1 MEFILNAGLGIGVLM
16 FLLLLFKRNKNQ
28 GDFLFLGWILVILG
42 QIAFYEITIYQFELY
57 GLWAILG
64 FGLPMLGAPLLFLYI
79 LSLTGHH
86 VSWKTIV
93 VHLGVYLIYVIVFFI
108 LQQQDDIALTVANG
122 YFKMPENPPQWM
134 QYYAIPLAISG
145 LVYCVWDLLLL
156 RKHRQKIGDLFSF
169 DEKINL
175 RWVSYIV
182 YSYLVLFI
190 LASFLIF
197 GAIQFQ
203 LFPIEN
209 AFTLVGI
216 TLSLMLIAFG
226 FYGFRQTAI
235 FSNIDNE
242 AIPDLESKNNASEK
256 ASYSKSGL
264 TDDKI
269 ERLAKLLTVHMKAEK
284 PFLNEDLS
292 LALLAEQSKI
302 SQSHLSQVINQHF
315 QVNFYDFVN
324 RYRVEET
331 KARLSSSDFD
341 HLSVLGI
348 AFECGFKS
356 KSSFNRYFKKYT
368 GVSPSEFKKNFIE

>member
-28 GDFLFLGWILVILG
+28 GDFLFLAWILVILG
-42 QIAFYEITIYQFELY
+42 QIAFYEITIYQFELR
-57 GLWAILG
+57 GLSAILA
-64 FGLPMLGAPLLFLYI
+64 FALPMLGAPLLFLYI
-79 LSLTGHH
+79 LSLTGHSI
-86 VSWKTIV
+86 SWKTILI
-93 VHLGVYLIYVIVFFI
+93 HLGVYLIYVIVFYVL
-108 LQQQDDIALTVANG
+108 LQQDNIALIAEDG
-122 YFKMPENPPQWM
+122 FFKMPEYPPQWM

-145 LVYCVWDLLLL
+145 LVYCLWDLLLL
-156 RKHRQKIGDLFSF
+156 RKHRRTIGDLFSF

-175 RWVSYIV
+175 KWVSYIV

-197 GAIQFQ
+197 GATQFQ

-209 AFTLVGI
+209 AFALVGI

-235 FSNIDNE
+235 FSNIDNG
-242 AIPDLESKNNASEK
+242 ASTNLKLQNNISEK
-256 ASYSKSGL
+256 APYSKSGL
-264 TDDKI
+264 TQEKI
-269 ERLAKLLTVHMKAEK
+269 KSLANRLTEHIETAK

-292 LALLAEQSKI
+292 LSLLAEQSEI
-302 SQSHLSQVINQHF
+302 PQSYLSQVINQHF
-315 QVNFYDFVN
+315 QINFYDFVN
-324 RYRVEET
+324 RYRVEEAKT
-331 KARLSSSDFD
+331 KLASSDFD
-341 HLSVLGI
+341 HLSILGI

-368 GVSPSEFKKNFIE
+368 GVSPSEFKKR